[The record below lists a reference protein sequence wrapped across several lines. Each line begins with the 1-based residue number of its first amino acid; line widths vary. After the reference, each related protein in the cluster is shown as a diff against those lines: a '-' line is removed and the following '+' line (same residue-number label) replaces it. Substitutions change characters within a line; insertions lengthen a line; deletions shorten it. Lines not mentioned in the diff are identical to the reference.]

1 MKNISQAI
9 LGGDRLD
16 FEQYTKEDF
25 YTPAPY
31 EALLAIKNKFEQ
43 DVAIAELAE
52 YAKKIEVVGFKKLL
66 KSFYES
72 QKLANDTVYID
83 NTTTFTGQP
92 MELDV
97 GDWRADDFGVTRRTG
112 YGEEVA
118 CPHPIM
124 PVERLVNID
133 TGVEKLKIAYS
144 KGRKWRELIM
154 DKRTLASA
162 NSIVTLA
169 DMGVAVTSENSRALV
184 RYLSEVENINYERI
198 PERKSV
204 GRLGYIEDEGFS
216 PYVDGLIFD
225 GDANFRTMFSAISAR
240 GKASDWVSV
249 AKECR
254 AMSTTARIMLAA
266 SFASVL
272 VQPFGA
278 LPFFVHL
285 WGGESGTG
293 KTVALM
299 LAASVWGDPTMGRY
313 IQTFNSTMVGQEKTA
328 AFLNSLP
335 MLIDELQLAKDH
347 RGRLQFN
354 VYALAQGVGRTRGT
368 KTGGIEKT
376 PTWGNCILTT
386 GESPLTVGGDGEG
399 ALNRVIDIECR
410 ASETVITDGMRVS
423 GALKKSYGHAGKL
436 FVNNLTKAGIMEN
449 AKGWFEKIFKELS
462 NSDTTE
468 KQAIPAALII
478 VADRL
483 ATEWFFH
490 DGEPLS
496 IEHISEFLRTKASVS
511 MGERGYRYICDWI
524 AQNSARLKP
533 VDNGETYGT
542 VDEEDGC
549 AYIIS
554 KVFREACEAGG
565 FSATALLSYLKSNGL
580 IRTRGNRN
588 TIGKRI
594 GNVNTE
600 CIAMR
605 MPTLDD
611 DENRGDFIEI

>member
-1 MKNISQAI
+1 M
-9 LGGDRLD
+9 D

-31 EALLAIKNKFEQ
+31 EALLAIKDPFQRELEINQ
-43 DVAIAELAE
+43 LAE
-52 YAKKIEVVGFKKLL
+52 YAKTVGVTGFKKLL
-66 KSFYES
+66 KTFYES

-97 GDWRADDFGVTRRTG
+97 GDWRADDFGITRRTG
-112 YGEEVA
+112 FGEEVA

-133 TGVEKLKIAYS
+133 TGIEKLKIAFS
-144 KGRKWRELIM
+144 KGKKWRELIV

-162 NSIVTLA
+162 NSIVSLA
-169 DMGVAVTSENSRALV
+169 DMGVAVTSENAKALV

-423 GALKKSYGHAGKL
+423 GTLKKSYGHAGKL
-436 FVNNLTKAGIMEN
+436 FVSNLTKAGIMDK
-449 AKGWFEKIFKELS
+449 AKGWFEDIFKELS
-462 NSDTTE
+462 KSDTTE

-483 ATEWFFH
+483 ATEWFFR
-490 DGEPLS
+490 DMEPLS

-511 MGERGYRYICDWI
+511 MGERGYRYICDWV
-524 AQNSARLKP
+524 AQNSARLNP

-542 VDEEDGC
+542 VDEEDGY

-565 FSATALLSYLKSNGL
+565 FSATALLSYLKSNSL

-605 MPTLDD
+605 LPDLDMAESD
-611 DENRGDFIEI
+611 DNDGDFIEI

>member
-1 MKNISQAI
+1 M
-9 LGGDRLD
+9 D

-31 EALLAIKNKFEQ
+31 EALLAIKDPFQRELEINQ
-43 DVAIAELAE
+43 LAE
-52 YAKKIEVVGFKKLL
+52 YAKTVGVTGFKKLL
-66 KSFYES
+66 KTFYES

-112 YGEEVA
+112 FGEETA

-144 KGRKWRELIM
+144 KGRKWRELIV

-162 NSIVTLA
+162 NSIVALA
-169 DMGVAVTSENSRALV
+169 DMGVAVTSENAKALV

-436 FVNNLTKAGIMEN
+436 FVNNLTKAGIMDK
-449 AKGWFEKIFKELS
+449 AKGWFEDIFKELS
-462 NSDTTE
+462 KSDTTE

-542 VDEEDGC
+542 FDEEDGY

-600 CIAMR
+600 CVAMR